1 MEIAQS
7 FPCPLCLG
15 ETRRIFQAHD
25 FWLRDCASCAHRFA
39 EIEPTESHVARIY
52 ADEYFDGGGAGYS
65 NYLGESNLLRAAG
78 KRYGKLVKRYAPRQA
93 ETVLDVG
100 AAAGF
105 VLQGFEDAGW
115 RGQGIEPNAA
125 MARFAKE
132 KLGVNVVNSSLEN
145 FKSVEK
151 FDLISLVQVAA
162 HFQEARRAFEKLE
175 TLTARNGFWLIE
187 TWRRDSL
194 TARAFGKNWHEYS
207 PPSVLHWFT
216 KKGLTNLVEQFGF
229 KTVAT
234 GRPAKWINAA
244 HAKSLVKFK
253 LEQMPAGKLLEKS
266 LKLIP
271 DKLNLLYPAE
281 DLFWLLAQKQ

>member
-1 MEIAQS
+1 MEVTKS
-7 FPCPLCLG
+7 FSCPLCFG
-15 ETRRIFQAHD
+15 ETSRIFQTHG
-25 FWLRDCASCAHRFA
+25 FWLRDCLSCWHRFA
-39 EIEPTESHVARIY
+39 EIEPHENHVARVY
-52 ADEYFDGGGAGYS
+52 ADDYFDGGGAGYS
-65 NYLGESNLLRAAG
+65 NYLAESELLRRAG
-78 KRYGKLVKRYAPRQA
+78 ERYGKLVKHYAHEA

-105 VLQGFEDAGW
+105 VLQGFEAAGW

-125 MARFAKE
+125 MAAFAQE

-145 FKSVEK
+145 FKSEEK

-162 HFQEARRAFEKLE
+162 HFQEPVRAFEKLA
-175 TLTARNGFWLIE
+175 TLTAPNGFLLVE

-216 KKGLTNLVEQFGF
+216 KKGLENLTAQFGF
-229 KTVAT
+229 KTVAV
-234 GRPAKWINAA
+234 GRPSKWINAA
-244 HAKSLVKFK
+244 HAKSLIEFK
-253 LEQMPAGKLLEKS
+253 LAQMPAGKLLSKT
-266 LKLIP
+266 LKFIP
-271 DKLNLLYPAE
+271 DKLDLPYPAE